1 MPIAYEWQPRKL
13 PETTTCLNWAAGVHM
28 QQTVK
33 SDSELEDM
41 SEEESMAF
49 YGYFAFNVRKYW
61 H

>member
-1 MPIAYEWQPRKL
+1 
-13 PETTTCLNWAAGVHM
+13 M

-49 YGYFAFNVRKYW
+49 YGYFAFNVRKY
-61 H
+61 